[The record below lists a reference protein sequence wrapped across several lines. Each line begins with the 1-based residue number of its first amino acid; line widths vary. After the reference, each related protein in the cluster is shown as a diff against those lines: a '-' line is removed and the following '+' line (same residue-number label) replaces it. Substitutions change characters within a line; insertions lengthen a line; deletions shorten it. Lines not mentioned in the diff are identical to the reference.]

1 MDEKMSEAEREF
13 EEWCKEE
20 YPDSVDLAIR
30 LIPARKAYLA
40 AAARYT
46 ERTARRCVEI
56 CATLPFHDED
66 AAAIQADGAN
76 ACGRAIAKEFGL

>member
-46 ERTARRCVEI
+46 ERTAWRCREI
-56 CATLPFHDED
+56 CQQQTQEPECPERA
-66 AAAIQADGAN
+66 QYCAD
-76 ACGRAIAKEFGL
+76 AIAKEFGLD

>member
-40 AAARYT
+40 AAARYLGYLDDALYAT
-46 ERTARRCVEI
+46 ILSILAPAGLVTAAVHK
-56 CATLPFHDED
+56 P
-66 AAAIQADGAN
+66 
-76 ACGRAIAKEFGL
+76 